1 LRRRS
6 TSSTVLLLLVVFL
19 ISYLAF
25 TCAPYNHDQ
34 LLKVPQLHV
43 EKAFVFASFLFNQ
56 RENAASTLLNQTTR
70 MTVFEL
76 IKDNPGLH
84 FRAISQCLNM
94 PFGVLQYH
102 LGLLIDHGLISVY
115 GDRRY
120 KRFFES
126 KKFTEAEMKTIS
138 TLRHKTSGKIL
149 VALFEKPQTTHKELS
164 VKLGVSSQALS
175 WHMSRL
181 EKMGFIRKNV
191 DGLKAT
197 YSLDERTRGS
207 VSHFAA
213 LV

>member
-1 LRRRS
+1 M
-6 TSSTVLLLLVVFL
+6 
-19 ISYLAF
+19 
-25 TCAPYNHDQ
+25 
-34 LLKVPQLHV
+34 
-43 EKAFVFASFLFNQ
+43 EKAFVFTSFLFNS

-70 MTVFEL
+70 ITVFEF

-102 LGLLIDHGLISVY
+102 LGLLVDHGLISVH
-115 GDRRY
+115 GDGRY

-138 TLRHKTSGKIL
+138 TLRHRTSGKIL
-149 VALFEKPQTTHKELS
+149 ISLLEKPQTTHKELS

-175 WHMSRL
+175 WHMNRL

-191 DGLKAT
+191 DSLKAE
-197 YSLDERTRGS
+197 YSLDERTRGA